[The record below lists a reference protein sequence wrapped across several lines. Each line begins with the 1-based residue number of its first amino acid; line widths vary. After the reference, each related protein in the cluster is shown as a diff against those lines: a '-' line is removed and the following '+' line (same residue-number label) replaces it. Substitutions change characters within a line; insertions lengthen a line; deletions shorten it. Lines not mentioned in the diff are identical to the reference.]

1 MAQIQL
7 KSPRN
12 LLASMNETQI
22 KKYPDA
28 SDIKTLY
35 RIARDTGADIIQQKS
50 VIEIWGYRNSIKK
63 AFTQVVQLDWV
74 KKTLKQ
80 TKFQVELAETHR
92 DFINGKKNGK
102 LNKIMNTSGCKL
114 ELSDTYNGFNF
125 LIDIY
130 QGPEG
135 GLQGLE
141 LLEVLAKF
149 SIHIFKL
156 KDLLAAI

>member
-1 MAQIQL
+1 MAQIHL
-7 KSPRN
+7 KSPRS
-12 LLASMNETQI
+12 LLAASNDTQV

-35 RIARDTGADIIQQKS
+35 RISRDTGADIIQQKS
-50 VIEIWGYRNSIKK
+50 VIEIWGYRSSIKK

-74 KKTLKQ
+74 KKNLKQ

-114 ELSDTYNGFNF
+114 ELSDAYNGFNF

-130 QGPEG
+130 QGPEA

-141 LLEVLAKF
+141 LLEVGIFPLLL
-149 SIHIFKL
+149 SIK
-156 KDLLAAI
+156 